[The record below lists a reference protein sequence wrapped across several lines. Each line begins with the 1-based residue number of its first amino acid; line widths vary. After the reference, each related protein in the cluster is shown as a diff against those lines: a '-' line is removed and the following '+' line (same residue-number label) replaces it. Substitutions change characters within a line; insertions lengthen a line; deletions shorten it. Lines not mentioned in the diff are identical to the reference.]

1 MAGWRETGQ
10 AAALPEH
17 LDRYGGLP
25 LGGGSRS
32 DQAGG
37 QRRTPWLA
45 DAVTEAGLTG
55 RGGGGFPTGT
65 KMRAVAA
72 HAAAARGGAI
82 VVANGVESEPA
93 SSKDEALLSLAPHLV
108 LDGAV
113 LAAEA
118 VGAREVHLCLSRLR
132 PRLSGELLAAVA
144 ERQQA
149 RMDPV
154 PITVHALPRHYVASE
169 ETALIRWLNGGEA
182 KPVLAPPR
190 PHERGVRRRP
200 TLVDNVETL
209 AHIALIARYGPAW
222 FRQAG
227 RPDAPG
233 TMLVTI
239 SGDVSLSRRA
249 GDRARHPVGDVLAR
263 CGVARGVSAVLVGG
277 YFGSWHDAARIAG
290 APMGGGELSR
300 LGASPGCW
308 GARRPPGGFL
318 RAHRDSPGTGLP
330 RRAERP
336 AMRPVH
342 LRAGLDRRGL
352 RPARGRP
359 GRGRRCSSAWDAGW
373 RSSPDAGH
381 AGTRTARSGWLPP
394 RSTRSWPTSARTP
407 RRQPC
412 AAARR
417 GRREH
422 GGAAD
427 PRPGPG
433 RGLVVTMWLR
443 LDPTACTGHGLCA
456 GLLPEL
462 IELDEWGYPML
473 AGRHRA

>member
-1 MAGWRETGQ
+1 MTGGLAGTVRLMAGWRETGQ

-132 PRLSGELLAAVA
+132 PRLRGELLAAVA
-144 ERQQA
+144 ERQRA

-154 PITVHALPRHYVASE
+154 PITVHTLPRRYVASE

-182 KPVLAPPR
+182 KPVLTPPR

-239 SGDVSLSRRA
+239 SGDVSYPGVREIEL
-249 GDRARHPVGDVLAR
+249 GTPVGDVLAR
-263 CGVARGVSAVLVGG
+263 CGAARGVSAVLVGG

-290 APMGGGELSR
+290 APMGGGELGR
-300 LGASPGCW
+300 LGASPGAGVLVALPAASC
-308 GARRPPGGFL
+308 GLTETARVLAYLAAQSARQCGPCAFGLASIAEDFARLAAGQPGE
-318 RAHRDSPGTGLP
+318 GLLERLG
-330 RRAERP
+330 RR
-336 AMRPVH
+336 
-342 LRAGLDRRGL
+342 LGIIS
-352 RPARGRP
+352 
-359 GRGRRCSSAWDAGW
+359 GRGACRHPDGAIRLAASALYTFVADVSA
-373 RSSPDAGH
+373 H
-381 AGTRTARSGWLPP
+381 AG
-394 RSTRSWPTSARTP
+394 
-407 RRQPC
+407 RQPC

-417 GRREH
+417 GAREH
-422 GGAAD
+422 AVLPI
-427 PRPGPG
+427 PRP
-433 RGLVVTMWLR
+433 
-443 LDPTACTGHGLCA
+443 DP
-456 GLLPEL
+456 
-462 IELDEWGYPML
+462 DEGWW
-473 AGRHRA
+473 